1 MIDLM
6 CQFGGKVKSIQS
18 LVKKY
23 AVKVNIDDTTS
34 ALFELNNKCTGNL
47 TTIFACPYTSK
58 FNIFGTYMNIFSE
71 VDNNKIKIIYKNGN
85 IKKLNLLNKKTLLLE
100 LEEFADSCVTKK
112 KFRVKNLEAI
122 HNVEIMEGIVK
133 SSKLNKKIYL

>member
-6 CQFGGKVKSIQS
+6 CQFGGKVRSIQS

-34 ALFELNNKCTGNL
+34 ALFEFNNKCTGNL

-71 VDNNKIKIIYKNGN
+71 VDNNKIKRISFQDKPESIIYPYEELPLEW
-85 IKKLNLLNKKTLLLE
+85 KKLNGFVWRDSERVRSK
-100 LEEFADSCVTKK
+100 ADIWK
-112 KFRVKNLEAI
+112 
-122 HNVEIMEGIVK
+122 
-133 SSKLNKKIYL
+133 